1 MAAPPGFLYIIE
13 YNGQMSGLIQAPQC
27 PRLLTQSRI
36 DFTGGGSI
44 QSVPFTGSL
53 IEVSA
58 DAICSV
64 LVGGPNPVATT
75 NDSRFKDG
83 VFKYFTVQ
91 PGDRLAVIANV

>member
-1 MAAPPGFLYIIE
+1 MAAPPGFLYIVE

-27 PRLLTQSRI
+27 PRLLTQPRI
-36 DFTGGGSI
+36 DFSDGAQH
-44 QSVPFTGSL
+44 QSLQFTGNL

-58 DAICSV
+58 DATCSV

-75 NDSRFKDG
+75 SDSRFKDG